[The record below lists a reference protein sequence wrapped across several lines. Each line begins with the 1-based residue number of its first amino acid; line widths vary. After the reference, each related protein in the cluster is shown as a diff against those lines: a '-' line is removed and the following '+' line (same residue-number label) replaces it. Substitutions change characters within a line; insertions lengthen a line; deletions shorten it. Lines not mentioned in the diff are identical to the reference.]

1 MARTKQSER
10 QQENRLDR
18 ALFPRRLETS
28 KMFQCRFDG
37 CTKSYNHATSLN
49 KHKKLYHGVAQNGRK
64 LSAEEYQKFVAQVS
78 AGRCRI
84 VLKKSTKETN
94 KSVDTAMKNRVP
106 MKTSKPSASIGKQP
120 RKSWSPIVSDVSS
133 EESDQS
139 DQDVLH
145 TSKGVTEKSV
155 ENSDLRT
162 LSKGKIIHTE
172 IGSAVTRDED
182 VNDNDTTSIS
192 ESSSSSSDDE
202 QLVVE
207 NDRPKMHPSIQ
218 STSTMMSIANVT
230 DDRLLEQRSI
240 GEISVESTIDRNAVN
255 AVLST
260 ELSTFVSGELNISS
274 DLLGNI
280 GTDDIEMLMDV
291 NSLAMLNQSTAVP
304 SLIVP
309 NVATAAIRAVDGC
322 SSVSSCSTI
331 PTSRPVVSS
340 VSAVSNLGNSKATAI
355 MPPMSVLQLH
365 EITRL
370 MPTSSAF
377 EMAAEI
383 QRLMSLSDE
392 QTDRIR
398 FQLSAMLFSR
408 QRAFED
414 VYRLLPTY
422 GASDSDVR
430 LALQRIS
437 ALITEAESRPRF
449 RLFEL

>member
-1 MARTKQSER
+1 
-10 QQENRLDR
+10 
-18 ALFPRRLETS
+18 
-28 KMFQCRFDG
+28 
-37 CTKSYNHATSLN
+37 
-49 KHKKLYHGVAQNGRK
+49 
-64 LSAEEYQKFVAQVS
+64 
-78 AGRCRI
+78 
-84 VLKKSTKETN
+84 
-94 KSVDTAMKNRVP
+94 
-106 MKTSKPSASIGKQP
+106 
-120 RKSWSPIVSDVSS
+120 
-133 EESDQS
+133 
-139 DQDVLH
+139 
-145 TSKGVTEKSV
+145 
-155 ENSDLRT
+155 
-162 LSKGKIIHTE
+162 
-172 IGSAVTRDED
+172 
-182 VNDNDTTSIS
+182 
-192 ESSSSSSDDE
+192 
-202 QLVVE
+202 
-207 NDRPKMHPSIQ
+207 MHPSIQ

-240 GEISVESTIDRNAVN
+240 GEISVGSTIDRNAVN

-291 NSLAMLNQSTAVP
+291 NNLAMLNQSTAVP

-309 NVATAAIRAVDGC
+309 NVATAAIQAVDGC

-340 VSAVSNLGNSKATAI
+340 GSVVCNLGNSKAAAV
-355 MPPMSVLQLH
+355 MPVSVGLLQLH

-437 ALITEAESRPRF
+437 ALITEAESRPLF